1 MEASETANAASPSRL
16 RPEQEAALAY
26 ARSRGTEAPVAAI
39 AERLARTFG
48 ELDALLAEVPADV
61 AARKPASGG
70 WSVHEVA
77 DHLVVS
83 HRLAVEQLRELLAGR
98 EPAGG
103 PIPAGLQSE
112 APDATPWRELAD
124 ELSRV
129 HAAFLQ
135 AVRAA
140 PDDTPL
146 DPQAPIVMVVQC
158 ARPDGTHEPVHW
170 VQDFD
175 WKAFAILFRMHAHQH
190 LGQIRRVLAEVGS
203 GKLAS

>member
-1 MEASETANAASPSRL
+1 MNTSEGTGEGTSSI
-16 RPEQEAALAY
+16 RPEQEAALTY
-26 ARSRGTEAPVAAI
+26 ARARGTEAPVADI
-39 AERLARTFG
+39 GERLERTFG
-48 ELDALLAEVPADV
+48 ELDALLARVPGEV
-61 AARKPASGG
+61 AARKPAGGG

-83 HRLAVEQLRELLAGR
+83 HRLAVEQLRDLLEGR
-98 EPAGG
+98 RPAGG

-112 APDATPWRELAD
+112 APEATPWPELAA

-129 HAAFLQ
+129 HATFLE

-140 PDDTPL
+140 PEDSPL
-146 DPQAPIVMVVQC
+146 EPKAPIVMVVQC
-158 ARPDGTHEPVHW
+158 ARPDGTQEPVHW

-190 LGQIRRVLAEVGS
+190 LGQVRRVLAEVGAK
-203 GKLAS
+203 KLA

>member
-1 MEASETANAASPSRL
+1 MNATEASESPASSL
-16 RPEQEAALAY
+16 RPEQQAALDY
-26 ARSRGTEAPVAAI
+26 ARARGTEAPVGSI

-48 ELDALLAEVPADV
+48 ELDALLAEVPPEV
-61 AARKPASGG
+61 AARKPAGG

-83 HRLAVEQLRELLAGR
+83 HRLAVGQLLELLAGR
-98 EPAGG
+98 APAGG

-112 APDATPWRELAD
+112 APDAIPWRELAG

-129 HAAFLQ
+129 HATFLQ
-135 AVRAA
+135 AVQAA
-140 PDDTPL
+140 PDETPL
-146 DPQAPIVMVVQC
+146 ESRAPVVMVVPC

-170 VQDFD
+170 VQHFD

-190 LGQIRRVLAEVGS
+190 LGQARRVLAEVGA
-203 GKLAS
+203 GASA

>member
-1 MEASETANAASPSRL
+1 L
-16 RPEQEAALAY
+16 RPEQEAALDY
-26 ARSRGTEAPVAAI
+26 ARARGTEAPVASI

-48 ELDALLAEVPADV
+48 ELDALMALVPPEV
-61 AARKPASGG
+61 AARKPAGGG

-83 HRLAVEQLRELLAGR
+83 HRLAVGQLRELLAGR
-98 EPAGG
+98 APGG
-103 PIPAGLQSE
+103 GAIPAGLQSE
-112 APDATPWRELAD
+112 SPAATPWREVAD

-129 HAAFLQ
+129 HATFLQ
-135 AVRAA
+135 AVQAA

-146 DPQAPIVMVVQC
+146 EPRAPVVMVVQC
-158 ARPDGTHEPVHW
+158 ARPDGTLEPVHW

-190 LGQIRRVLAEVGS
+190 LGQIRRVLGEVGAE
-203 GKLAS
+203 ASA